1 MAWPARAFLAVLLL
15 AQPALSS
22 PAMAQRGA
30 PPLPLPP
37 PPAPS
42 YEADATSAEA
52 VPSWAMACTEAT
64 AEVPRSCRVSTTVLL
79 RPGNTPLAQIL
90 LTRQRESRSLALIF
104 QLPHG
109 TWLQGGIAWQTDEA
123 PPQRLAFQ
131 SSDAAGVY
139 AATVV
144 TDDVLATLRAAATL
158 RLSFVAAARRQTL
171 AVPIP
176 LEGFGDAVAAMLTAE
191 ATTP

>member
-1 MAWPARAFLAVLLL
+1 MARAAAVLLL
-15 AQPALSS
+15 GLLLAYPAL
-22 PAMAQRGA
+22 AQRGA
-30 PPLPLPP
+30 PPPPLPP
-37 PPAPS
+37 PPAPPF
-42 YEADATSAEA
+42 EAATSAASAEA
-52 VPSWAMACTEAT
+52 VPSWAMACVEAT
-64 AEVPRSCRVSTTVLL
+64 AEVPRSRRVSTTVLL
-79 RPGNTPLAQIL
+79 RPQNTPLAQIL

-131 SSDAAGVY
+131 SSDAAGIY

-144 TDDVLATLRAAATL
+144 TDEVLATLRAATTL
-158 RLSFVAAARRQTL
+158 RLSFVAAAQRQTL

-176 LEGFGDAVAAMLTAE
+176 LEGFGEAVAAMLTAE
-191 ATTP
+191 AAAP